1 MEGIKI
7 FSDSTCD
14 LSIEE
19 VNRMDI
25 GIIPLTI
32 NFEEKL
38 YKEGLDINTGEVLAK
53 VKELGVLP
61 KTSAPS
67 PAEFYEAFKSYVEK
81 GESIIYIG
89 LSSKISSTVS
99 NAMIAKN
106 MFDNNEK
113 IYVIDSLNLCGGIGG
128 LVRIAY
134 NFLEEGCPI
143 EQTVKNVEEILHK
156 YKLFFTMDKLDYLYK
171 GGRCSGMQFVLGS
184 TFGVKPIIEMTTDG
198 LDVWKKT
205 RGKKKAIELMLEE
218 AERDKDK
225 IYNDEIHIAAIT
237 GSEKELENIK
247 EELTK
252 RTGITKFYEYSVGCT
267 IASHCGEGTVGFGY
281 FLK

>member
-14 LSIEE
+14 LSKEE
-19 VNRMDI
+19 IKRMDV

-32 NFEEKL
+32 NFNDEL
-38 YKEGLDINTGEVLAK
+38 YKEGIDIDTKGLLDK
-53 VKELGVLP
+53 VKELGILP

-67 PAEFYEAFKSYVEK
+67 PVEFYEAFRPYVEN

-89 LSSKISSTVS
+89 LSSKLSSTVS

-106 MFDNNEK
+106 MFDDNEN
-113 IYVIDSLNLCGGIGG
+113 IHVIDSLNLCGAIGG

-134 NFLEEGCPI
+134 NFLGDGCS
-143 EQTVKNVEEILHK
+143 VEETVEKVENILK
-156 YKLFFTMDKLDYLYK
+156 NYKLFFTMDKLDYLYK
-171 GGRCSGMQFVLGS
+171 GGRCNGMQFVLGS
-184 TFGVKPIIEMTTDG
+184 TFGVKPIIEMTTEG
-198 LDVWKKT
+198 VKVWKKT
-205 RGKKKAIELMLEE
+205 RGKKKAIEMMLEE

-225 IYNDEIHIAAIT
+225 IYNDEIHVAAIA
-237 GSEKELENIK
+237 GSENELVTLK

-252 RTGITKFYEYSVGCT
+252 RTGITKFHEYSVGCT

>member
-67 PAEFYEAFKSYVEK
+67 PAEFYEAFKPYVEK